1 MDIFNLIYQLVSGP
15 LVWVAFFV
23 FIGGSIFKVFQ
34 MFSLIN
40 KKEKFIYTYM
50 SLKYSLR
57 SIIHWIIPF
66 ATVNW
71 RKHPVLTIITF
82 TFHICL
88 LITPTFLLA
97 HAVLWKNAWDVR
109 WWTLPESLADVM
121 TLMVII
127 GCVLFLIRRLSI
139 KDVRYLSSASD
150 YVLLAIVAAP
160 FITGF
165 LSYHQ
170 VGNYRVMIILHI
182 VSGVL
187 MLMAIPFTRL
197 IHMLFSVFTRAYMGS
212 EFGNV
217 RHAKDW

>member
-1 MDIFNLIYQLVSGP
+1 MDIYNLTYQLVSGP

-23 FIGGSIFKVFQ
+23 FIVGSIFKVFQ
-34 MFSLIN
+34 MFLLIN

-82 TFHICL
+82 TFHTCL

-127 GCVLFLIRRLSI
+127 GCVLFLIRRLTI
-139 KDVRYLSSASD
+139 KEVRYLSSASD

-182 VSGVL
+182 VSGLL
-187 MLMAIPFTRL
+187 MLMAMPFTRL

>member
-34 MFSLIN
+34 MFLLIN

-71 RKHPVLTIITF
+71 RRHPVLTIITF
-82 TFHICL
+82 SFHTCL

-121 TLMVII
+121 TILVII
-127 GCVLFLIRRLSI
+127 GCVFFLIRRLTI
-139 KDVRYLSSASD
+139 KEVRYLSSASD

-170 VGNYRVMIILHI
+170 VGNYRIMIILHI
-182 VSGVL
+182 VSGII
-187 MLMAIPFTRL
+187 MLMVIPFTRL

>member
-34 MFSLIN
+34 MFLLIN
-40 KKEKFIYTYM
+40 KKEKYIYTYM

-71 RKHPVLTIITF
+71 RRHPVLTIITF
-82 TFHICL
+82 AFHTCL

-97 HAVLWKNAWDVR
+97 HAVLWKKAWNVR

-127 GCVLFLIRRLSI
+127 GCVLFLIRRLTI
-139 KDVRYLSSASD
+139 KEVRYLSSASD
-150 YVLLAIVAAP
+150 YVLLAIVATP
-160 FITGF
+160 FLTGF
-165 LSYHQ
+165 LAYHQ
-170 VGNYRVMIILHI
+170 VSNYRVMIILHI
-182 VSGVL
+182 VSGII
-187 MLMAIPFTRL
+187 MLMTIPFTRL

>member
-97 HAVLWKNAWDVR
+97 HAVLWKNAWNVR

-139 KDVRYLSSASD
+139 KEVRYLSSASD

-170 VGNYRVMIILHI
+170 IGNYRVMIILHI
-182 VSGVL
+182 VSGII